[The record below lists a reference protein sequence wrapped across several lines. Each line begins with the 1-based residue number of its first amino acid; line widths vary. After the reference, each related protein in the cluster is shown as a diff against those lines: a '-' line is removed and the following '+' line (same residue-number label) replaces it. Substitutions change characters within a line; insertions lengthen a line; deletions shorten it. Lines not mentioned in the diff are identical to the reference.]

1 MINDSNIK
9 GVLKME
15 KFFYESF
22 SKAVLEYFYP
32 EKFSDLQKEEK
43 PDFINDYVGLEI
55 TLALKSHE
63 GELKSF
69 FEKYNNKPYKDLP
82 SRLLRKLGFKT
93 ITNYDDIIYIQRSKK
108 NGKLLYF
115 YSKEK
120 EDYILLGHI
129 SPLQSNNI
137 AADNIMSSINKKL
150 KKLNSIYKI
159 KKENYL
165 AILVEEQIKYF
176 GIGDACS
183 SEIINEIFEKIK
195 AQDISNEYEY
205 MFDKIYLIFF
215 DKIIIIDTASFEV
228 ETREIPVEVYR
239 NIYDRCK

>member
-1 MINDSNIK
+1 
-9 GVLKME
+9 ME

-55 TLALKSHE
+55 MLALKSHE

-82 SRLLRKLGFKT
+82 SRLLKKLGFKT

-165 AILVEEQIKYF
+165 AILVQEQINYC
-176 GIGDACS
+176 GVEDVCS
-183 SEIINEIFEKIK
+183 SEIIRGILKEIKT
-195 AQDISNEYEY
+195 QDISNKYKY
-205 MFDKIYLIFF
+205 VFDKIYLIFF
-215 DKIIIIDTASFEV
+215 DKIIIIDTISFEAQ
-228 ETREIPVEVYR
+228 TSNIPIEVYR
-239 NIYDRCK
+239 NIYDSCR